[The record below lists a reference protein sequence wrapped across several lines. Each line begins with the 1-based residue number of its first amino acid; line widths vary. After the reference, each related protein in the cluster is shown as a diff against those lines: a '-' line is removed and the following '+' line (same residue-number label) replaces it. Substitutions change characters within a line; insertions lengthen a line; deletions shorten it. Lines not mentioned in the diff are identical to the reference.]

1 MFIYL
6 RWVLI
11 LDNETIETQTRL
23 DNAKEFD
30 VEHNTCLVHFG
41 VCLKV
46 CKEIYTMVFI
56 SKTTFYSFE
65 MSHQRIDYEI
75 IKTNVYLVMGDE
87 KGRGGGPNLSNP
99 SDVSILKDFIK
110 F

>member
-1 MFIYL
+1 
-6 RWVLI
+6 
-11 LDNETIETQTRL
+11 
-23 DNAKEFD
+23 
-30 VEHNTCLVHFG
+30 
-41 VCLKV
+41 
-46 CKEIYTMVFI
+46 MVFI

-87 KGRGGGPNLSNP
+87 KGRGGGSPNLSNP